1 MSECVCRQSRQT
13 RAGRGQASA
22 CQNGPMSGQEPP
34 RRDSATAQLRR
45 PPLSDEFSLALGRET
60 ARRLQ
65 ARPEDLLAAGRANL
79 ARMREVHG
87 AAAEG
92 WLSQWEQLLAGPITA
107 IVTVLTTDSE
117 DCRQLRQNTPFAG
130 VVPDQERQRLIVE
143 LRGRRNAPE

>member
-1 MSECVCRQSRQT
+1 
-13 RAGRGQASA
+13 
-22 CQNGPMSGQEPP
+22 MSGEGIP
-34 RRDSATAQLRR
+34 RRGSVTAQQRH
-45 PPLSDEFSLALGRET
+45 PPLSDEFSLALGREI

-65 ARPEDLLAAGRANL
+65 ARPEEVLAAGRANL

-107 IVTVLTTDSE
+107 VVAVLTTDSE

-143 LRGRRNAPE
+143 LRGSRNAH